1 MEKRYEEATGMYHL
15 TAAEGHILH
24 QIGSDTYPAE
34 HRASTPCPDQWE
46 EIAEDAIPA
55 YSQAEYNA
63 AVSAK
68 IRERYD
74 VNAELA
80 VLRQRD
86 SKPEEFAAYNAY
98 AEACKAQAKA
108 ELAAR
113 AENGEEVVGE

>member
-1 MEKRYEEATGMYHL
+1 MEKRFEEATGMYHL

-55 YSQAEYNA
+55 YSQADYNA

-80 VLRQRD
+80 ILRQRD

-98 AEACKAQAKA
+98 AEQCKQQAKA

-113 AENGEEVVGE
+113 AENGEEVEG

>member
-1 MEKRYEEATGMYHL
+1 MEKRFDEATGMYHL

-24 QIGSDTYPAE
+24 ETGSDTYPAV
-34 HRASTPCPDQWE
+34 HRASTPCPDRWE
-46 EIAEDAIPA
+46 EIAVGAIPK
-55 YSQAEYNA
+55 YTEAEYNA

-98 AEACKAQAKA
+98 AEQCKQQAKA
-108 ELAAR
+108 ELAAG
-113 AENGEEVVGE
+113 AENGEEVAG

>member
-1 MEKRYEEATGMYHL
+1 MEKRYKKGICHL

-24 QIGSDTYPAE
+24 QIGSDTYPAV

-55 YSQAEYNA
+55 YSQADYNA
-63 AVSAK
+63 RVSAK

-80 VLRQRD
+80 ILRQRD

>member
-1 MEKRYEEATGMYHL
+1 MEKRFEEATGMYHL

-24 QIGSDTYPAE
+24 ETGSDTYPAV
-34 HRASTPCPDQWE
+34 HRASTPCPDRWV

-55 YSQAEYNA
+55 YSQADYNA

-98 AEACKAQAKA
+98 AEQCKQQAKA

-113 AENGEEVVGE
+113 AENGEEVAEG